1 MYFNCSHYNR
11 EDKHFVT
18 LFTPAVGQKGQLN
31 NAMNLKIS
39 SFRFILTTY
48 IPIVMFMKVAVI

>member
-31 NAMNLKIS
+31 DAMNFKN
-39 SFRFILTTY
+39 
-48 IPIVMFMKVAVI
+48 K